1 MKNRDN
7 DDYKVVFGGA
17 TISKKEAKRVRVAF
31 LFGVV
36 GVVAVGLTLGL
47 QNKLGVFIL
56 SLALAGIGY
65 FGVAK
70 RIYK

>member
-1 MKNRDN
+1 MKNTDK
-7 DDYKVVFGGA
+7 DDYKVGFSGA

-36 GVVAVGLTLGL
+36 GIVAIGLTFGL
-47 QNKLGVFIL
+47 KNKLGVFIV

-65 FGVAK
+65 LVVAK

>member
-1 MKNRDN
+1 MKDKDK

-17 TISKKEAKRVRVAF
+17 TISKIEAKRVRVTL
-31 LFGVV
+31 LFGMV
-36 GVVAVGLTLGL
+36 GIVAIGLTLGL
-47 QNKLGVFIL
+47 HDKIQVFIV
-56 SLALAGIGY
+56 SFALACIGY